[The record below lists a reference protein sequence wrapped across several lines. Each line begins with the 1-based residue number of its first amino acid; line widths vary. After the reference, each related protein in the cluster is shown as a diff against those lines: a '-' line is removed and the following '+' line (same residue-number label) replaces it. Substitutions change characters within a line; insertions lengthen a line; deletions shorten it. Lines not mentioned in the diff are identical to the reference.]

1 MPQRRCDDSG
11 VKQIAILFEL
21 YARDVTL
28 LLAARPTPAPDAAP
42 ERAFLISHGA
52 DGYTLDFDGRRASVP
67 NDAMQ
72 DLLVKVAEGAPAE
85 WRYSSDPAIQTTFR
99 PLNRI
104 LQCINST
111 PSYQLFLAGFHI
123 GDAIGLFDLGRV
135 CEPAIADSFRHLVG
149 SLPWPHGR
157 KGRLFFI
164 PEGYVTTPEVE
175 LELMAN
181 GKVVSADLFTG
192 EGEPTSHVEHKLF
205 VPYATPI
212 GFNTRVA
219 PETVEAWIRISDL
232 VRRQWGGPVT

>member
-11 VKQIAILFEL
+11 VKQMAILFEL
-21 YARDVTL
+21 HARDVTL
-28 LLAARPTPAPDAAP
+28 LPAARPAPAPDAAP

-104 LQCINST
+104 LQCFNST

-123 GDAIGLFDLGRV
+123 GDAIGLFDLGQV

-205 VPYATPI
+205 VPYAQPQLAS
-212 GFNTRVA
+212 TRELHRK
-219 PETVEAWIRISDL
+219 P
-232 VRRQWGGPVT
+232 